1 MGIQIA
7 KKKGGDDIMGR
18 KDTEILR
25 VNKEFA
31 EILKLISKKT
41 GKSINEITK
50 ELKIKIKLAGG
61 REI

>member
-1 MGIQIA
+1 
-7 KKKGGDDIMGR
+7 MGR